1 VLDGP
6 SYVGTNL
13 GVLQN
18 KEAATLC
25 SEAKRRG
32 HTQCDSFDFEQK
44 KKKENKMH
52 VVLQP
57 DIE

>member
-1 VLDGP
+1 M
-6 SYVGTNL
+6 GTNL